1 MKKPCRKIS
10 LILARFFLHFFA
22 IFQKRHVYQ
31 QIIQDHTLFMLN
43 RKLLEVLQRIK
54 APDRIRLR
62 RFLCS
67 PYFNHTSNSEAIVR
81 LYDLIIQHDANEEHP
96 ALAKAVVSRQFFP
109 GKPFEEKV
117 KSPLDSLTT
126 ELLKLV
132 RQFLVQQ
139 EMEQEHE
146 ESYEHLVMA
155 RFYRKN
161 AFEERFWQTM
171 KVLRKTQSDAPQRD
185 AQYFFNLFKIEEE
198 ELFFRIMHNSFEDDA
213 NLHAVQ
219 QNLDLYYSIL
229 KLEFSCAL
237 EHQRQYAQIEHATSD
252 LLLETVLNLSREG
265 GAFDIPVNR
274 IYQLVLQL
282 IRHPEKTELVE
293 PLEILLERYESQIPP
308 DKFKDLRAVQRFF
321 WNRIYQKSGDDIS
334 RNQIFKVYRQH
345 FEKGYFNID
354 GSITPNAF
362 FNLVILALRLREF
375 KWVKNFLDIHPPDR
389 ICGTRFPAEVHSLG
403 VAEYYFALGKY
414 KEAEETLVYRLFENP
429 THGILAD
436 LLLVKIYYETQSDLL
451 ETRMRALDQKVRRT
465 KLSQEVKE
473 RYLNFLRKL
482 DKIIK
487 YGRQLKSPKRA
498 KLIAEIK
505 TIEHIVSREWLLEKL
520 A

>member
-1 MKKPCRKIS
+1 
-10 LILARFFLHFFA
+10 
-22 IFQKRHVYQ
+22 
-31 QIIQDHTLFMLN
+31 MLN
-43 RKLLEVLQRIK
+43 RKLLEVLQRIQ

-81 LYDLIIQHDANEEHP
+81 LYDLIMQYNADEHHP
-96 ALAKAVVSRQFFP
+96 SLAKAVVFRHFFAN
-109 GKPFEEKV
+109 KLFEEKV

-132 RQFLVQQ
+132 RQFLVQH

-171 KVLRKTQSDAPQRD
+171 KMLRKAQSETSQRD
-185 AQYFFNLFKIEEE
+185 AQYYFNQFKIEEE
-198 ELFFRIMHNSFEDDA
+198 EMSFRGLHNSFEDDA

-237 EHQRQYAQIEHATSD
+237 EHQRQLAQIEQTASD
-252 LLLETVLNLSREG
+252 PLLETVLSLSQND
-265 GAFDIPVNR
+265 APLDIPINR
-274 IYQLVLQL
+274 IYRFVLEM
-282 IRHPEKTELVE
+282 IRFPGKEGQIELME
-293 PLEILLERYESQIPP
+293 NMLEQHEAEISTDNY
-308 DKFKDLRAVQRFF
+308 KDLRAFQRSF
-321 WNRIYQKSGDDIS
+321 WGRIYQKSGDDFS
-334 RNQIFKVYRQH
+334 RNQTFEIYRQH
-345 FEKGYFNID
+345 LEKGYFYVEN
-354 GSITPNAF
+354 SITLNAF
-362 FNLVILALRLREF
+362 FNLAIFALRLRKF
-375 KWVKNFLDIHPPDR
+375 DWVKKFLDTHPPER
-389 ICGTRFPAEVHSLG
+389 ICGTRYPAEVHSLCL
-403 VAEYYFALGKY
+403 AEYYFALGKY
-414 KEAEETLVYRLFENP
+414 KEAEGALVYRLFEYSAL
-429 THGILAD
+429 GIQAD

-451 ETRMRALDQKVRRT
+451 DTRMKALDQKVRRT
-465 KLSQEVKE
+465 KLSQDVKE

-482 DKIIK
+482 DKIMK
-487 YGRQLKSPKRA
+487 YGRQVKSPKRA

-505 TIEHIVSREWLLEKL
+505 TIEHIVSREWLLEKM